1 MKKSIIP
8 FLTAFLLFLLPQAAC
23 ANLDHIFADVLTET
37 PSGSSFRPVYIQQL
51 NRRQMQRQQ
60 RTEAVLLRH
69 QVRRGETL
77 GSIARK
83 YGTSVEYLMLI
94 NNLTNPHFIRE
105 RQILKLL
112 TDNTPEQAV
121 LTKVT
126 HTLRRGETVWDLS
139 RRFRVGMESILKAN
153 NITDPRRMMPGQRLI
168 IPGAAAAT
176 QALSQRSGTLLASRT
191 DSRTAFLWPTRG
203 QISSGFGPRWGS
215 FHYGIDIAA
224 VVGTP
229 ILAIADGMVTD
240 AGWWPGFGKM
250 VRIEHEDGWVSIY
263 GHSSRI
269 FVAAGQE
276 VETGE
281 KIATVG
287 RTGNA
292 TGPHLHLEMIY
303 NGVHQNPLKHL
314 PAR

>member
-1 MKKSIIP
+1 MKKSLVPI
-8 FLTAFLLFLLPQAAC
+8 LTVFLLLLLPQTVC
-23 ANLDHIFADVLTET
+23 ANPNKVLADVLTQT
-37 PSGSSFRPVYIQQL
+37 PSGSTFRPVYIQQL
-51 NRRQMQRQQ
+51 NNLQTQRQQ
-60 RTEAVLLRH
+60 RTEAAVLRH

-77 GSIARK
+77 GFIARK
-83 YGTSVEYLMLI
+83 YGTSVEYLMRI
-94 NNLTNPHFIRE
+94 NNLTNRHFIRE
-105 RQILKLL
+105 RQILNLL
-112 TDNTPEQAV
+112 MESPSEQAG

-139 RRFRVGMESILKAN
+139 RRFQVGMESILRAN
-153 NITDPRRMMPGQRLI
+153 NITDPRRMMVGRRLI
-168 IPGAAAAT
+168 IPGVVAT
-176 QALSQRSGTLLASRT
+176 TSTLSQRSATLLASRK
-191 DSRTAFLWPTRG
+191 DSRTAFLWPTSG

-229 ILAIADGMVTD
+229 ILAIAAGTVTE

-250 VRIEHEDGWVSIY
+250 VRIEHEDGWVSVY

-276 VETGE
+276 VETGQ

-292 TGPHLHLEMIY
+292 TGPHLHLEMIF
-303 NGVHQNPLKHL
+303 NGAHQNPLKHL

>member
-1 MKKSIIP
+1 MKKSMVPI
-8 FLTAFLLFLLPQAAC
+8 LTVFFLFLLPQTAC
-23 ANLDHIFADVLTET
+23 ANLGQILADSLTET

-51 NRRQMQRQQ
+51 NSLQTQRQ
-60 RTEAVLLRH
+60 RMREAAVLRH

-77 GSIARK
+77 GFIAHK
-83 YGTSVEYLMLI
+83 YGTSVEHLMII

-105 RQILKLL
+105 RQVLNLL
-112 TDNTPEQAV
+112 MESPAEQTA

-139 RRFRVGMESILKAN
+139 RRFRVGMESILRAN

-168 IPGAAAAT
+168 IPGVAAAKP
-176 QALSQRSGTLLASRT
+176 ALSQRSGTLLASRT
-191 DSRTAFLWPTRG
+191 DARTAFLWPTRG

-229 ILAIADGMVTD
+229 ILAIADGTVTD

-276 VETGE
+276 VETGQ
-281 KIATVG
+281 KIAAVG

-292 TGPHLHLEMIY
+292 TGPHLHLEMIF
-303 NGVHQNPLKHL
+303 NGAHQNPLKHL